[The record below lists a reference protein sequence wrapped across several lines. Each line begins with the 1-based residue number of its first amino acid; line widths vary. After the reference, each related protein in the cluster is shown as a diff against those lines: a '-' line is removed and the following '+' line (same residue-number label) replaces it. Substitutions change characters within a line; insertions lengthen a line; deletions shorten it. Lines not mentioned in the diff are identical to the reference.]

1 MKLCFIKWNSWQGV
15 VRNLDMF
22 LIKHSS
28 SKLCNPIVL
37 SLARTMSLLKR
48 SFITFLLSFF
58 TDSTD
63 TIPKQKQPH
72 LFSHTELL
80 MWAYIQSFYLVFN
93 LSKIA
98 FCVSRIFL
106 WLFVEPFCVCL
117 NGTFFCECFRRFPST
132 ETELKANFREA
143 IIADGI
149 LNGFRFQFVLRPPF
163 VFHLSRQS
171 FSFDKYSETQKF
183 VRCTM
188 LREMICI
195 SASSRCLFVSFW
207 IKKQKENCQLFRC
220 RRSVLEI
227 IFPRHAVR
235 DHTATNQIK
244 IFIFCTFLFAKLPAA
259 LKAILRLRFTPRFLL
274 LLVTILV
281 PVPCEWCTNVLSWRF
296 NFRDSYR
303 IAFALGHRLDF

>member
-117 NGTFFCECFRRFPST
+117 NGTFFLWMLSEISLNRDWTESKFSGSNYCGWHFKWLQISICF
-132 ETELKANFREA
+132 
-143 IIADGI
+143 
-149 LNGFRFQFVLRPPF
+149 
-163 VFHLSRQS
+163 
-171 FSFDKYSETQKF
+171 
-183 VRCTM
+183 
-188 LREMICI
+188 
-195 SASSRCLFVSFW
+195 ASSFCLSFVSP
-207 IKKQKENCQLFRC
+207 E
-220 RRSVLEI
+220 
-227 IFPRHAVR
+227 
-235 DHTATNQIK
+235 
-244 IFIFCTFLFAKLPAA
+244 
-259 LKAILRLRFTPRFLL
+259 
-274 LLVTILV
+274 LLV
-281 PVPCEWCTNVLSWRF
+281 W
-296 NFRDSYR
+296 
-303 IAFALGHRLDF
+303 